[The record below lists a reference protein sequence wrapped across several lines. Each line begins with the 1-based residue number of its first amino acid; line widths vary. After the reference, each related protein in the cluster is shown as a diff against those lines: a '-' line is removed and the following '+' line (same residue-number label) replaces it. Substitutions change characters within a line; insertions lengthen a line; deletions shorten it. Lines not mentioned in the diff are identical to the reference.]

1 MTQPLQ
7 ALNRLWA
14 PIARLFDALAPLADL
29 AMRVYLAKVFFLSGL
44 TKIRDWDSTIG
55 LFTDEYQ
62 VPLLPPALAALGGT
76 GGELVLPVL
85 LLLGLATRFSAAG
98 LSVLN
103 VVAVLSYYH
112 VLKDAPAALEQ
123 HLVWGLMLAVMM
135 VTRPSVLTLD
145 HWWAKRL
152 A

>member
-7 ALNRLWA
+7 ALNRFWA
-14 PIARLFDALAPLADL
+14 PIARLLDALAPLAQM

-44 TKIRDWDSTIG
+44 TKIRDWDSTVA

-62 VPLLPPALAALGGT
+62 VPLLPPALAALCGT
-76 GGELVLPVL
+76 AGELVLQVL

-103 VVAVLSYYH
+103 LVAVLSYYH

-123 HLVWGLMLAVMM
+123 HLVWALMLAVVM

-145 HWWAKRL
+145 HWLGKRL

>member
-1 MTQPLQ
+1 MTQALQ
-7 ALNRLWA
+7 TLNRLWA
-14 PIARLFDALAPLADL
+14 PVARLLDALAPVAQL
-29 AMRVYLAKVFFLSGL
+29 AMRVYLARVFFMSGL
-44 TKIRDWDSTIG
+44 TKIRDWDSTVA

-62 VPLLPPALAALGGT
+62 VPLVPPALAALGGT
-76 GGELVLPVL
+76 AGELVLPVL

-103 VVAVLSYYH
+103 VVAVVSYYH

-123 HLVWGLMLAVMM
+123 HLVWGLMLAVVM

-145 HWWAKRL
+145 HWLGKRL

>member
-1 MTQPLQ
+1 MPQPLQ
-7 ALNRLWA
+7 ALKTLWA
-14 PIARLFDALAPLADL
+14 PMARLLDALAPVVHLAL
-29 AMRVYLAKVFFLSGL
+29 RVYLAKVFFLSGL
-44 TKIRDWDSTIG
+44 TKIRDWDSTIA

-62 VPLLPPALAALGGT
+62 VPLVPPALAALGGT
-76 GGELVLPVL
+76 AGELVLPVL
-85 LLLGLATRFSAAG
+85 LVLGLATRFSAAG

-103 VVAVLSYYH
+103 IVAVASYYH

-123 HLVWGLMLAVMM
+123 HLVWGLMLAVVL

-145 HWWAKRL
+145 HWLGKRL